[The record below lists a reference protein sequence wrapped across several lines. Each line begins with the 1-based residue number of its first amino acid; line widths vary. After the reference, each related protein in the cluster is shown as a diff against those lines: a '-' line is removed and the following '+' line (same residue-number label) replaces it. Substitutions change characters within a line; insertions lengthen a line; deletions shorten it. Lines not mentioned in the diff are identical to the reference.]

1 MKKLL
6 KTNLLATAIALSSFA
21 VHADTVIAPSSTTK
35 MDGDNKVV
43 AIYGNSYTHYN
54 NNLNTRLRDLTRS
67 LLPNNAKGYSY
78 RGITISS
85 GRLGW
90 HEPNLRFQ
98 NTLKDWDV
106 VVFQS
111 NSMEPI
117 TKKASS
123 RDYFEKSAKTMSKI
137 AHDAGSKVVYF
148 MTWAQQSRP
157 EQTSALANAYQDIA
171 KKTGGYVAPVGLAF
185 EQSIN
190 QYPEINLYHSDG
202 KHPSL
207 EGTYL
212 AASVF
217 FATLYNK
224 SPVGGATPID
234 TDMSPET
241 AKKLQTIAWETVQRF
256 QDNK

>member
-6 KTNLLATAIALSSFA
+6 KTNLLTTTIALSSFV
-21 VHADTVIAPSSTTK
+21 VHADTVIAPSPTAK

-106 VVFQS
+106 VVFQG

-123 RDYFEKSAKTMSKI
+123 RDYFEKSAKTMSEI

-224 SPVGGATPID
+224 SPVGGAIPVD

>member
-1 MKKLL
+1 MKKRFHTSLL
-6 KTNLLATAIALSSFA
+6 TAALTISSFA
-21 VHADTVIAPSSTTK
+21 VSADTLVAPSPTAK

-67 LLPNNAKGYSY
+67 LLPNNADGYSY
-78 RGITISS
+78 RGISISS

-90 HEPNLRFQ
+90 HEQNLRFQ
-98 NTLKDWDV
+98 NTLKPWDV
-106 VVFQS
+106 VVFQG

-117 TKKASS
+117 TKKKSS
-123 RDYFEKSAKTMSKI
+123 RQYFEQSAENMAKI
-137 AHDAGSKVVYF
+137 AHESGSKVLYF
-148 MTWAQQSRP
+148 MTWAQKERP
-157 EQTSALANAYQDIA
+157 EQTEELSKAYKKIA

-185 EQSIN
+185 EQSIK
-190 QYPEINLYHSDG
+190 QYPAINLYHSDG

-212 AASVF
+212 AAAVF
-217 FATLYNK
+217 FATLYNQ
-224 SPVGGATPID
+224 SPVGGATPVD

-241 AKKLQTIAWETVQRF
+241 AKKLQTVAWETVQRF

>member
-1 MKKLL
+1 M
-6 KTNLLATAIALSSFA
+6 
-21 VHADTVIAPSSTTK
+21 
-35 MDGDNKVV
+35 
-43 AIYGNSYTHYN
+43 
-54 NNLNTRLRDLTRS
+54 
-67 LLPNNAKGYSY
+67 
-78 RGITISS
+78 
-85 GRLGW
+85 
-90 HEPNLRFQ
+90 
-98 NTLKDWDV
+98 
-106 VVFQS
+106 
-111 NSMEPI
+111 
-117 TKKASS
+117 
-123 RDYFEKSAKTMSKI
+123 
-137 AHDAGSKVVYF
+137 
-148 MTWAQQSRP
+148 
-157 EQTSALANAYQDIA
+157 
-171 KKTGGYVAPVGLAF
+171 AF

-224 SPVGGATPID
+224 SPVGGAIPVD

>member
-6 KTNLLATAIALSSFA
+6 KTNLLAIAIALGSFA
-21 VHADTVIAPSSTTK
+21 VNADTVIAPSPTAK

-54 NNLNTRLRDLTRS
+54 NNLNTRLRDLTQS

-90 HEPNLRFQ
+90 HEQNLRFQ
-98 NTLKDWDV
+98 NTLKTWDV
-106 VVFQS
+106 VVFQG

-117 TKKASS
+117 TQKASS
-123 RDYFEKSAKTMSKI
+123 RDYFEKSAKTMAKI

-157 EQTSALANAYQDIA
+157 EQTSLLAKAYQDIA

-185 EQSIN
+185 EQSIK
-190 QYPEINLYHSDG
+190 QYPAINLYHSDG

-217 FATLYNK
+217 FATLYNQ
-224 SPVGGATPID
+224 SPVGGATPVD

-241 AKKLQTIAWETVQRF
+241 AKKLQTVAWETVQQF
-256 QDNK
+256 QNN